1 MIAKLTGG
9 INELRPS
16 EVIID
21 VQGVGYLCSIPL
33 TTYMKLQGQKS
44 VTLHIYTLHRD
55 DQLKLFGFSTC
66 EEKNMFTVLMGIS
79 GVGPAL
85 ALSILSG
92 VSIDEL
98 VDAVRSGNTAML
110 MKIPGI
116 GKAKAEKLVFE
127 LTRKIA
133 KLEPLCTAAPR
144 TSSVKNDSLDALVS
158 LGFDEQIANRVVD
171 ALVGENPD
179 IGTEE
184 LIKAAL
190 KHL

>member
-33 TTYMKLQGQKS
+33 TTYMKLQGQKL

-66 EEKNMFTVLMGIS
+66 EEKNVFTVLMGIS

-98 VDAVRSGNTAML
+98 VDAVRSGNMAML

-133 KLEPLCTAAPR
+133 KLEPLCTVAPR
-144 TSSVKNDSLDALVS
+144 ASSVKNDSLDALVS